1 MPVATLSSGK
11 KKHFAYTRSG
21 QNAYKSYVKAMG
33 VGSRR
38 KKRGKHWDNDGV
50 EFDEIKHE

>member
-50 EFDEIKHE
+50 EFDEDR